1 MKTKLFL
8 LVIAACFVTISQAQQ
23 KFNVQ
28 NGTKA
33 EFYNDLETAIE
44 NAASGDTIYLPGRVV
59 QVQQNL
65 VINKKLALI
74 GAGWSTGNI
83 GGLQTTEI
91 KRSGNYAHINF
102 SDGASGSLIMG
113 CLFERIN
120 VSGSGVSDITIWRN
134 RVMTDIVVLSS
145 TSQRIIIR
153 ENVLREINGGY
164 ASDCLIQN
172 NLCASVIG
180 FTNTQ
185 IFNNVAAE
193 SIYGLA
199 GCNIDNNYIG
209 NMRYGF
215 LNVSNTTY
223 KNNAF
228 GVDVT
233 FPAGNNTGI
242 NNLTNQTF
250 ANTFTG
256 NDYALPETIKIKDTS
271 PCKNAG
277 SDGTDIGV
285 YGGPTPFKETT
296 IPINPHITKTSIS
309 SQTDKDGKLRV
320 AIQVSAQTE

>member
-44 NAASGDTIYLPGRVV
+44 NAASGDTIYLPGRVI
-59 QVQQNL
+59 QLQQDV
-65 VINKKLALI
+65 VIDKKLALI
-74 GAGWSTGNI
+74 GAGWSTENI

-91 KRSGNYAHINF
+91 KRGGNYANIDF
-102 SDGASGSLIMG
+102 RDGTSGSLIMG
-113 CLFERIN
+113 CFVGQIN
-120 VSGSGVSDITIWRN
+120 VQGSNVSDITIWRN
-134 RVMTDIVVLSS
+134 RLTIDIVLSS
-145 TSQRIIIR
+145 SSQRIIIR
-153 ENVLREINGGY
+153 ENVLRIINGRN
-164 ASDCLIQN
+164 ASECLIQN
-172 NLCASVIG
+172 NLCTGSIQE

-185 IFNNVAAE
+185 VFNNVFHQCHT
-193 SIYGLA
+193 LT
-199 GCNIDNNYIG
+199 GCNVENNY
-209 NMRYGF
+209 
-215 LNVSNTTY
+215 LNSTFSNFFNISNTTF

-228 GVDVT
+228 GVNVT
-233 FPAGNNTGI
+233 FPAGTNTGT

-250 ANTFTG
+250 DDTFIANNF
-256 NDYALPETIKIKDTS
+256 ASPETIRIKDLS

-296 IPINPHITKTSIS
+296 IPINPHITQSSIS